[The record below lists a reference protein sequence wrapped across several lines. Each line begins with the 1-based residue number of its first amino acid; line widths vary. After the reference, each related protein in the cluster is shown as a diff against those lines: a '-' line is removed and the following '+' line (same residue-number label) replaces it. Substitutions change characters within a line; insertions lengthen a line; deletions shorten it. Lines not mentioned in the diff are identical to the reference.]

1 MRWRRDRKH
10 DRHGRMRGTEGR
22 KKERVR
28 DGRMRWRGERNGT
41 MTGTEE
47 REGDRHARIKR
58 EKGQKNDR
66 DGQMRVRKN
75 DNEQLGRDLYSC
87 EISS

>member
-1 MRWRRDRKH
+1 
-10 DRHGRMRGTEGR
+10 
-22 KKERVR
+22 
-28 DGRMRWRGERNGT
+28 MRWRGERNGT